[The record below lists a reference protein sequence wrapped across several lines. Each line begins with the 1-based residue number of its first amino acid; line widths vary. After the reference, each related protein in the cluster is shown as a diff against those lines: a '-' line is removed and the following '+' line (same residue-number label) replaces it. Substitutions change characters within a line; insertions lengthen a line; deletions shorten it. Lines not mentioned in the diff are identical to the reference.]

1 MKKKIII
8 IISIVVVLIAG
19 AIAGIFFLM
28 PMTSTVMGSAA
39 VVSSVAEIT
48 GSELAFSSNRYSGV
62 VEMKDLVSVKAD
74 ADKIIKKTYVKEGDT
89 VKKGDKLF
97 EYDIDQLKLQR
108 SQYQLDLD
116 QAQAEITLS
125 NSQISSF
132 EKEKNNA
139 DQNERLRLENEILGL
154 KLKIKKAEYTV
165 SQSTKEIEKLDKA
178 IKNNVIKSETDGK
191 IQKIQSLNSISEEDV
206 FADSAYIKIATNDN
220 YKVKTMIS
228 EANIDTFSK
237 DTPVIVRSRVDETKI
252 WKGKV
257 TSIDTTAPSTSE
269 SMMGGVSDTKY
280 PVYIELE
287 NTDGLM
293 IGQHIAVE
301 LDMQE
306 STATKKLK
314 LKEFYICDINT
325 APYVWCMNESNVLEK
340 RTVKLGE
347 YNKDSYTYEI
357 LSGLTAEDYI
367 AFPVESYVE
376 GMSAIVSEMPDEMPE
391 VDPMEVQ

>member
-1 MKKKIII
+1 MKKRIII
-8 IISIVVVLIAG
+8 IISIIVVLIAG
-19 AIAGIFFLM
+19 AIAGVFLLM
-28 PMTSTVMGSAA
+28 PMTSTVMGDVA

-62 VEMKDLVSVKAD
+62 IEMKELVSVKAD
-74 ADKIIKKTYVKEGDT
+74 TDKIIKKTYVKEGDT

-97 EYDIDQLKLQR
+97 EYDIDQMKLQR

-125 NSQISSF
+125 NSQITAF

-165 SQSTKEIEKLDKA
+165 SQSNKEIEKLDKA

-191 IQKIQSLNSISEEDV
+191 IQKIQSLNSVTEEDV
-206 FADSAYIKIATNDN
+206 FADSTYIKIATDDN
-220 YKVKTMIS
+220 YRVKTMIS

-269 SMMGGVSDTKY
+269 SMMGGTSDTKY

-301 LDMQE
+301 LDVNN
-306 STATKKLK
+306 STTTKKLK
-314 LKEFYICDINT
+314 LKEFYICDADT
-325 APYVWCMNESNVLEK
+325 APYVWCMNESNLLEK

-357 LSGLTAEDYI
+357 LSGLTQEDYI

-376 GMSAIVSEMPDEMPE
+376 GMSATVMEMPDEMPE